1 MRALDQ
7 LVGGRTVL
15 VISHRLSTL
24 GNVDEIIV
32 LSGGQIVEQGTY
44 KDLKRAGGVFAGLL
58 AEQNRYSLERPED
71 SILRSAFV
79 PLPRDYERE
88 YERRGSPSQAVQPT
102 PFWSMP
108 APVPVRPPVPSA
120 PIGGSGGFPRGGADG
135 DRQSSPRPARVVIE
149 VDGKV
154 VSQRQLDKP
163 VLTIGRL
170 ANNDVPIPSQ
180 LVSRLHAK
188 IRWENGTWLIE
199 DADSLNGIKYQGDR
213 VDRHDFR
220 NGDQI
225 VLGPKVTL
233 RYESV

>member
-1 MRALDQ
+1 
-7 LVGGRTVL
+7 
-15 VISHRLSTL
+15 
-24 GNVDEIIV
+24 
-32 LSGGQIVEQGTY
+32 
-44 KDLKRAGGVFAGLL
+44 
-58 AEQNRYSLERPED
+58 
-71 SILRSAFV
+71 
-79 PLPRDYERE
+79 
-88 YERRGSPSQAVQPT
+88 
-102 PFWSMP
+102 
-108 APVPVRPPVPSA
+108 
-120 PIGGSGGFPRGGADG
+120 
-135 DRQSSPRPARVVIE
+135 VVIE

-154 VSQRQLDKP
+154 VSQRRLDKP
-163 VLTIGRL
+163 VLTMGRL

-225 VLGPKVTL
+225 VLGPNVTL